1 MRLKLFHKLLAA
13 LVVATFA
20 SVVLFAGTTYWYV
33 GKTFLRFINDERGL
47 RLEALATDL
56 GDIYRQDHG
65 WDRLREEPRVWRR
78 LLAERRPQS
87 PPLDAAARLQ
97 PGGPDYA
104 TEMMPPGAPS
114 GPPPRYHLRRPPH
127 PTLYDER
134 QQIVLGRTPFSS
146 KLILKAIVVDERT
159 VGWVGLPRLKRPDEP
174 REVRYLKRQMEGF
187 GIAAAI
193 VIVLSLGVAIVMAR
207 RLAHPIMRISTTA
220 RALAS
225 GQYDARAQVRGQDE
239 IGALADDVNQLAR
252 TLKENETA
260 RRRWIADISHELRT
274 PLAIMQGEIEAV
286 KDGLRRADEAF
297 IDSLREENLR
307 LTRLV
312 DDLYQ
317 LARADIGALEYDF
330 ERCSLAAI
338 ATEAINRYA
347 HRFAEAGLEY
357 AYEISPDVMIRA
369 DKRRLMQMIENV
381 FENCCRYVRMPGRVR
396 ITLERNGTHAV
407 LAVDDSG
414 PGVTGDDLAWLFEP
428 LRRAETSRSR
438 EFGGSGL
445 GLAICKRIAEAH
457 GGEIEAVHSSCGGLC
472 VRMRLPITV

>member
-20 SVVLFAGTTYWYV
+20 SVALFAGTTYWYV
-33 GKTFLRFINDERGL
+33 GKTFLRFVNDERGV
-47 RLEALATDL
+47 RLTALATDL
-56 GDIYRQDHG
+56 GDIYRRDGG
-65 WDRLREEPRVWRR
+65 WEKLRAEPRAWRR

-87 PPLDAAARLQ
+87 PPNALAAEPA
-97 PGGPDYA
+97 G
-104 TEMMPPGAPS
+104 TESVTPPMMPRGAPS

-127 PTLYDER
+127 PTLYDAR
-134 QQIVLGRTPFSS
+134 QQIVLGRTPFSN
-146 KLILKAIVVDERT
+146 KLILKVITVDNQT
-159 VGWVGLPRLKRPDEP
+159 VGWVGLPQLKRPDEP
-174 REVRYLKRQMEGF
+174 RELRYLRRQMEGF

-193 VIVLSLGVAIVMAR
+193 VIFLSLGVAIVMAR

-286 KDGLRRADEAF
+286 KDGLRSADGAF
-297 IDSLREENLR
+297 IESLREENLR

-317 LARADIGALEYDF
+317 LARADIGALEYEF

-381 FENCCRYVRMPGRVR
+381 FENCCRYVHAPGRVR
-396 ITLERNGTHAV
+396 ITLERNGNSAL

-414 PGVTGDDLAWLFEP
+414 PGVAGDDLAWLFEP
-428 LRRAETSRSR
+428 LRRAENSRSR

-445 GLAICKRIAEAH
+445 GLAISKRIAEAH
-457 GGEIEAVHSSCGGLC
+457 GGEIAAARSPCGGLS
-472 VRMRLPITV
+472 VQMRLPTTA